1 MNRFQLQQ
9 MLNGVQSDLQAAA
22 KKLNDMYAD
31 AKTTVDERAEQKKL
45 VQDLEDREA
54 GLKEQLDKLD
64 EEATAKLRTQQKNNV
79 ANTEAEKIIQA
90 KAGLI
95 RNTVLNKSVSGEVF
109 NVLGAGANGGEKILP
124 TTMLSELVTE
134 PFAKNP
140 LRDISTFT
148 NVMNLEIPKIAFTLD
163 DDDFLTSDSETAK
176 ELESSAS
183 IIQFGRNK
191 FKVFADVTETVLRGT
206 DTNLVATVENALRSG
221 MAKKEKKIAFA
232 SDSAATES
240 SFYMQTVSGTYD
252 IKVIEK
258 ENMFKAIKAALAD
271 LEDDYSDNAK
281 VVMKKSDYF
290 DMIETL
296 ANGNATLYTA
306 QPEQI
311 LGAPVIFCDL
321 ATIPVVGDY
330 AYSHFNYD
338 LDVTY
343 ESDKDIKTGVT
354 SFVLTGYMDHK
365 IKLKS
370 AFRLAKVTP

>member
-9 MLNGVQSDLQAAA
+9 MLNGVQSDLQEAAT
-22 KKLNDMYAD
+22 KLNDMYAD
-31 AKTTVDERAEQKKL
+31 AKTTVEQRAEQKAL
-45 VQDLEDREA
+45 VQDLEEREA
-54 GLKEQLDKLD
+54 GLKAQIDKLD
-64 EEATAKLRTQQKNNV
+64 AEAATKLRNNE
-79 ANTEAEKIIQA
+79 NTENSEKGKIIEA
-90 KAGLI
+90 KARLI
-95 RNTVLNKSVSGEVF
+95 RNTLSNKAVGADIM
-109 NVLGAGANGGEKILP
+109 NVLGDGSNGGEKILP
-124 TTMLSELVTE
+124 TTMLTELVTE

-176 ELESSAS
+176 ELEDSAS

-354 SFVLTGYMDHK
+354 CFVLTGYMDHK

>member
-64 EEATAKLRTQQKNNV
+64 EEATAKLRTQQKNNA
-79 ANTEAEKIIQA
+79 ANTEAEKISQA

-176 ELESSAS
+176 ELEGSAS

-232 SDSAATES
+232 PTASATES

-258 ENMFKAIKAALAD
+258 ENIFKAVKAALAD

-321 ATIPVVGDY
+321 ATIPVVGDF

-343 ESDKDIKTGVT
+343 ESDKDIKTGIT
-354 SFVLTGYMDHK
+354 AFVLTGYMDHK

-370 AFRLAKVTP
+370 AFRLATVTP

>member
-1 MNRFQLQQ
+1 
-9 MLNGVQSDLQAAA
+9 
-22 KKLNDMYAD
+22 MYAD
-31 AKTTVDERAEQKKL
+31 AKTTIEQRDEQKKL
-45 VQDLEDREA
+45 VQDLEERET
-54 GLKEQLDKLD
+54 GLKAQIDKLD
-64 EEATAKLRTQQKNNV
+64 QEAAAKLNKRGNAENSEK
-79 ANTEAEKIIQA
+79 EKIIEA
-90 KAGLI
+90 KAALI
-95 RNTVLNKSVSGEVF
+95 RNTLANKAIGSDIK
-109 NVLGAGANGGEKILP
+109 NVLGDNTNGGEKILP
-124 TTMLSELVTE
+124 NTMLTELVTA

-140 LRDISTFT
+140 LREISTFT
-148 NVMNLEIPKIAFTLD
+148 NIMNLEIPKIAFTLD
-163 DDDFLTSDSETAK
+163 DDDFLTSDSATAK
-176 ELESSAS
+176 ELKSSAS
-183 IIQFGRNK
+183 LIQFGRNK

-221 MAKKEKKIAFA
+221 MAKKEKKVAFTP
-232 SDSAATES
+232 AATATPA
-240 SFYMQTVSGTYD
+240 SFYYQSSLGTYD
-252 IKVIEK
+252 ITAIEK
-258 ENMFKAIKAALAD
+258 SSLYLAIKAALAD

-321 ATIPVVGDY
+321 ATIPVVGDF

-365 IKLKS
+365 IKMLS
-370 AFRLAKVTP
+370 AFRLATVTP